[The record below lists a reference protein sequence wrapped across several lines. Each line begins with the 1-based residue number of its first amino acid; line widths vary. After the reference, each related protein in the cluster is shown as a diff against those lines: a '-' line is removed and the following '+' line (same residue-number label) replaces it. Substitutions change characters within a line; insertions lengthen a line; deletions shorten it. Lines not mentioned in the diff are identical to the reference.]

1 MHVVPVLDVVP
12 ATGFG
17 VSGAF
22 PHEVSKED
30 RSLLDDAAA
39 VAMEH
44 GVVSTTALVRGDTVA
59 EILRYAD
66 SHDADVIVVGS
77 RGQGAVAATL
87 LGSVSRA
94 VLRGSRRP
102 VVVVRAGA
110 LVHMSEPR
118 AATAEV
124 GGSTLI
130 WFAVWLIADRIGDRE
145 ALLFDPVNVSGRRR
159 SCSRSR
165 WT

>member
-1 MHVVPVLDVVP
+1 MKRILVATDGSVSSTEAVQFGVELAAEHAAELIFVHVVPVLDVVP

-17 VSGAF
+17 IGGAF
-22 PHEVSKED
+22 PHEVTKVD

-44 GVVSTTALVRGDTVA
+44 GVVSTTALVRGDTVE
-59 EILRYAD
+59 EILGYAD
-66 SHDADVIVVGS
+66 LHDVDVIVVGS

-94 VLRGSRRP
+94 VLRESRRP

-110 LVHMSEPR
+110 LVHTSEP
-118 AATAEV
+118 AAIPAE
-124 GGSTLI
+124 
-130 WFAVWLIADRIGDRE
+130 FHR
-145 ALLFDPVNVSGRRR
+145 
-159 SCSRSR
+159 
-165 WT
+165 